1 MRVSQNWGSYNQ
13 RRYSR
18 PWIAKITN
26 WQIGGKPEIEWGRYI
41 GDSNGGEVEID
52 AQAGDIIRT
61 GQKDNRGNNTN
72 ADWYL
77 VQEDGSLLSTDAA
90 GARKAWD
97 ARQADKAVEHPPI
110 DLSTISDAELIA
122 EIKRRG
128 LEIQ

>member
-1 MRVSQNWGSYNQ
+1 M
-13 RRYSR
+13 
-18 PWIAKITN
+18 
-26 WQIGGKPEIEWGRYI
+26 
-41 GDSNGGEVEID
+41 EID